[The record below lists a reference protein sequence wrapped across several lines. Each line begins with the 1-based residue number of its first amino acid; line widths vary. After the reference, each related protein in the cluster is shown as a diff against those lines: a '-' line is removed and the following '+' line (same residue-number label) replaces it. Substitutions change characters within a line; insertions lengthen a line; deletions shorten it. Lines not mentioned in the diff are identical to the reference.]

1 MNDLPLKPKIE
12 EGTESQTLKVLNW
25 MLSGQSI
32 TQFQSANYFGIY
44 RLSARIYDLRK
55 RGNNIKSE
63 LEFDGSRH
71 WSRYS
76 LIQN

>member
-32 TQFQSANYFGIY
+32 TQFTAASYFGIY
-44 RLSARIYDLRK
+44 RLSARIFDLRK

-71 WSRYS
+71 WCRYS